1 MKVLLYEIS
10 FSTICSNKEWKPDGV
25 MWVLEQGIVI
35 RALES
40 LCSQDG
46 GPDFIPLDCVAE
58 LVIFMEL
65 GRKQRDETMILA
77 LLWDGREAG
86 FRFWLFF
93 RFCEF
98 TGVVQACKLFQS
110 QPWIWESR
118 MLVSHICPAVPGGS
132 EYSFAFAHLTKE
144 VQMIWVI
151 VAQGRG

>member
-1 MKVLLYEIS
+1 
-10 FSTICSNKEWKPDGV
+10 

-77 LLWDGREAG
+77 LL
-86 FRFWLFF
+86 
-93 RFCEF
+93 
-98 TGVVQACKLFQS
+98 
-110 QPWIWESR
+110 
-118 MLVSHICPAVPGGS
+118 
-132 EYSFAFAHLTKE
+132 
-144 VQMIWVI
+144 
-151 VAQGRG
+151 